1 MKKAPEVATA
11 TSSLSSSTVGK
22 KLELK
27 AEAVV
32 EADIGRRGSE
42 DEAVVGVSVVVVAVV
57 STVPFFEEL
66 PLLSSFIP
74 KSSCCSCCPFG
85 YCCCC
90 SRSSLGW
97 CWSWSLWWWSDSEKE
112 LELETQESVSFCWQA
127 WKNCLFFN
135 VGFRFERVG
144 GFIFDIEFKY
154 VLIYRSVLGIVTFL
168 SCHSCWFCVSANF
181 W

>member
-42 DEAVVGVSVVVVAVV
+42 DEAVVGVSVVVVVVVAIVAVV

-66 PLLSSFIP
+66 PLLSSIIP

-90 SRSSLGW
+90 SRSSLG
-97 CWSWSLWWWSDSEKE
+97 
-112 LELETQESVSFCWQA
+112 
-127 WKNCLFFN
+127 
-135 VGFRFERVG
+135 
-144 GFIFDIEFKY
+144 
-154 VLIYRSVLGIVTFL
+154 
-168 SCHSCWFCVSANF
+168 
-181 W
+181 